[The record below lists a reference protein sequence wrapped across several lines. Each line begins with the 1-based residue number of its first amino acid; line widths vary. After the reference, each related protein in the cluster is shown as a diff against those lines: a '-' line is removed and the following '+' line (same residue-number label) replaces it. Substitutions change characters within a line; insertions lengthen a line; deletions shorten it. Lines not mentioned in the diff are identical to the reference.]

1 MKQYFGSKQEDVG
14 LVRAGSN
21 WCNMHCCG
29 DPTKIVKIRKY
40 HE

>member
-21 WCNMHCCG
+21 WCNMHCG